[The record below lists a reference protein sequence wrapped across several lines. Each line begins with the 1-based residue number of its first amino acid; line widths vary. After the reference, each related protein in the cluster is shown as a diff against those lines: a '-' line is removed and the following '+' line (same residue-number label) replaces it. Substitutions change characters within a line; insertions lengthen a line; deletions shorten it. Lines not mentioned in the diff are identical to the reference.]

1 MVEMAKFTISQREG
15 RKLRGTL
22 VWPAK
27 NLTAT
32 VVSGD
37 SAHAGIPTGVWTG
50 RLFIDQPNGDGYR
63 DAQGNAWFFVFEDQ
77 QGRTDMG
84 IHPDGGVADAT
95 LGCIGIRD
103 ADTSAWEVAFKSLSS
118 PSQFSCMVEASPSIL
133 DRGDDG
139 LLESSPATIV
149 PTGGS
154 SLVRAELAR
163 DAVDSLSTVIAR
175 SLQALATHEGSG
187 VRLFPNGVTKT
198 EVNVT
203 LADSAGAKLLMQG
216 PDKQSGEARG
226 ASMFSPR
233 SLTNGELGC
242 DTSTS
247 TTPHIGCL
255 KGKVTF
261 VARYLARGLGGK
273 VLTRQEALA
282 LTNAGIRIVSVWE
295 SGTPTSSAYFTEA
308 QGKADGN
315 DAYQL
320 AERIGQPKGTPI
332 YFAVDYDATEDDV
345 NGPIAHYFDG
355 VGIGLAEAQALSSGN
370 YGIGVYGSGRTC
382 RLVISSNRA
391 SWSWLAQSA
400 GWAEHS
406 TYTGWRIK
414 QTGENALCDLTIDG
428 DIAVDDYGGYMV
440 GAAFTKATHS

>member
-1 MVEMAKFTISQREG
+1 MVEKAKFTITQRVG
-15 RKLRGTL
+15 KKLRGTL

-37 SAHAGIPTGVWTG
+37 SGHDGIPTGAWTG

-103 ADTSAWEVAFKSLSS
+103 ADTSAWEVAFRSLSS
-118 PSQFSCMVEASPSIL
+118 PSQFSCMVEALPSIL

-139 LLESSPATIV
+139 LLETSPAPIV
-149 PTGGS
+149 PTGAS
-154 SLVRAELAR
+154 SLVRTESAQ
-163 DAVDSLSTVIAR
+163 DVVGSLSTVIAR
-175 SLQALATHEGSG
+175 SLQALTAHGSSG
-187 VRLFPNGVTKT
+187 IPLFPNGVTKI
-198 EVNVT
+198 EVKLT
-203 LADSAGAKLLMQG
+203 LPDSAGAKLLIQG
-216 PDKQSGEARG
+216 PDNLSGEARG
-226 ASMFSPR
+226 ANMVSSR

-247 TTPHIGCL
+247 TTAHIGCL

-261 VARYLARGLGGK
+261 VARYLARGSGAK
-273 VLTRQEALA
+273 VLTNQEALA
-282 LTNAGIRIVSVWE
+282 LTNSGIRIVSVWE
-295 SGTPTSSAYFTEA
+295 SGKPTASAYFTKA
-308 QGKADGN
+308 QGTADGK

-332 YFAVDYDATEDDV
+332 YFAVDYDATEGEV
-345 NGPIAHYFDG
+345 NGPITHYFDG
-355 VGIGLAEAQALSSGN
+355 VGLGLADAQALSSGS

-382 RLVISSNRA
+382 RLLISSNRS

-400 GWAEHS
+400 GWAEHG
-406 TYTGWRIK
+406 TYTGWWIK
-414 QTGENALCDLTIDG
+414 QTGKNTLCGLEIDG
-428 DIAVDDYGGYMV
+428 DIAVGDYGGYLV
-440 GAAFTKATHS
+440 GAAFSRSD